1 MADEKIVIDVEVDV
15 AKVAADLNSV
25 TVSLSDLRNEQKE
38 LKKEIE
44 AGNDATGEL
53 SKAYALND
61 TRIKE
66 LTASQKALTGQLQT
80 TDKENRALGDSFR
93 EMDAYMRQLENEYKS
108 LTKAQ
113 RESAEG
119 QKLKK
124 ELIEQKEALKQMDAE
139 LGNHQR
145 DVGNYEKA
153 MGSLGG
159 KLKSAREAMKALWA
173 NPWVAIVGA
182 LALAVKKLI
191 DAFKGSEE
199 RMNELRTA
207 FAPLKGIADLVKQG
221 FDALAKTVGEGLT
234 KALDLAMRSIKWVAA
249 ALDRIG
255 NWMGKE
261 WGLSAA
267 LEKAAENTRKLTAAE
282 QQYTKHSRQF
292 VTDQAKVQNEI
303 AKLRDKV
310 AQKDKYTAD
319 ERLRMLEQMQN
330 KEKWL
335 ASERKKL
342 AEENLAAIEAEAARS
357 ENDAEMNDK
366 LAQAKA
372 AVIEADTAYFELS
385 ASLEK
390 QMAKTR
396 AEIEAEIEA
405 EKKRAQ
411 EELNAADAEAAAAQN
426 AAEKERLARE
436 KQDAKLAEERERA
449 QQEADEYLRSLH
461 EQTLDDMYADE
472 LAALQAYYDDALITT
487 EEFEAARAEIEEQY
501 RQAKQMKQAEDA
513 QMYLDSISALNDAIN
528 QVENAAL
535 ARFEQGQEQRKKALD
550 KRLKAGEISQEKYE
564 AEVAKLDEETE
575 RKKIEIERQQAI
587 REKALG
593 IMNATISTAQAII
606 KAMADPGGF
615 AGIAL
620 SALAGATG
628 AAQIAAIAA
637 QPLPQF
643 ATGGIVGGNSY
654 SGDAVLARL
663 NSGEMV
669 LNQESQQRLFDALS
683 SDNGKSIGFDYEM
696 MAAAVAAQP
705 APVVVYKEL
714 QDFGDKVTT
723 YNEIAAV

>member
-145 DVGNYEKA
+145 NVGNYEMA
-153 MGSLGG
+153 MGSLGS
-159 KLKSAREAMKALWA
+159 KLKATKEAMKALWA
-173 NPWVAIVGA
+173 NPWAALIGAIV
-182 LALAVKKLI
+182 LAIKKLV

-199 RMNELRTA
+199 RMNELKKA
-207 FAPLKGIADLVKQG
+207 FAPLQGVADLVKQG
-221 FDALAKTVGEGLT
+221 FDALAKTIGQGLT
-234 KALDLAMRSIKWVAA
+234 AALDAAMKAIKWVAA
-249 ALDRIG
+249 ALDRVG
-255 NWMGKE
+255 KWMGKE
-261 WGLSAA
+261 WGLSEA
-267 LEKAAENTRKLTAAE
+267 LEKASENTKKLTEAE
-282 QQYTKHSRQF
+282 QQYQQHSRKF

-303 AKLRDKV
+303 ARLREKV
-310 AQKDKYTAD
+310 AQKDRYTAE
-319 ERLRMLEQMQN
+319 ERISMLSQMQE
-330 KEKWL
+330 KERWL

-342 AEENLAAIEAEAARS
+342 ARENLAAIEAEAARS

-372 AVIEADTAYFELS
+372 AVIQADTAYFELS
-385 ASLEK
+385 ANLER

-396 AEIEAEIEA
+396 AEIEAETAAA
-405 EKKRAQ
+405 EKNAQ
-411 EELNAADAEAAAAQN
+411 ALADAAKKEQEAANAQ
-426 AAEKERLARE
+426 AEKERLARE
-436 KQDAKLAEERERA
+436 KQLAEEEKQRA
-449 QQEADEYLRSLH
+449 QAQKQADDYIRSIH
-461 EQTLDDMYADE
+461 QKTLDETYQED
-472 LAALQAYYDDALITT
+472 LAALQSYYDDALITT
-487 EEFEAARAEIEEQY
+487 EEYEAAKAEIEEQY

-513 QMYLDSISALNDAIN
+513 QTYLSSLEALNNAVAQIESSALA
-528 QVENAAL
+528 QY
-535 ARFEQGQEQRKKALD
+535 EQGQEQRKKALD

-575 RKKIEIERQQAI
+575 RKKIQMEREQAI

-714 QDFGDKVTT
+714 QDFGDKVST